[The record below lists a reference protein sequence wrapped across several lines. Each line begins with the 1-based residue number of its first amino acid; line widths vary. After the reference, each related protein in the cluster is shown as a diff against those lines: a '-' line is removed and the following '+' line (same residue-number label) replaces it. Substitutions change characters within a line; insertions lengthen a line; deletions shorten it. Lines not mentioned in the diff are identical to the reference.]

1 MWYSPGMSETAEHLV
16 RSARALL
23 VRRGYHGFSYA
34 DVAAEVGIRKASIH
48 HHFPAKVDLVRA
60 VLAAY
65 RREIEHALEALGQA
79 PPTKQLQMYTD
90 YWAACIRD
98 DSAPFCAAALLAA
111 ELPGLPAEL
120 AEDVRG
126 HFRELSAWLASVLS
140 RGVKDGTFTL
150 VASANTEAES
160 FLATIHG
167 AMLAARAYADPSI
180 FESIVRVALGHLKPP
195 AKKRR

>member
-1 MWYSPGMSETAEHLV
+1 MWYSPGMSETAENLV

-60 VLAAY
+60 VLAAH
-65 RREIEHALEALGQA
+65 RQEIGHALQALGQA
-79 PPTKQLQMYTD
+79 PPAKQLQMYTD

-120 AEDVRG
+120 ADDVRG
-126 HFRELSAWLASVLS
+126 HFRELSAWLASVLA
-140 RGVKDGTFTL
+140 RGVKEGTFTL
-150 VASANTEAES
+150 AAGASAEAES

-167 AMLAARAYADPSI
+167 AMLAARAYSDPSA
-180 FESIVRVALGHLKPP
+180 FEAIVRAALGHLKPP
-195 AKKRR
+195 TEKRR